1 MRGVAASLVF
11 SMSIGCQGIADPP
24 LAPPAGGRGTL
35 STHPVPTSST
45 GRVAAPTTTPAA
57 DAESI
62 ARGRAAFDHF
72 ECARCHTHEGASVEA
87 SRDCAGC
94 HRAIHEG
101 TYTREGV
108 TTEMA
113 ADFRAHVH
121 HLVEMPALDGLDGW
135 LSRAWVEG
143 FLRAPRDVRPGLE
156 ESMPA
161 LPIDEDVAADLAAF
175 LVPSASR
182 TPDVELPRD
191 AAAITRGRAHAERL
205 GCPSCHAFG
214 TLWAT
219 PADGPALAPD
229 LAHARVRLQRDAI
242 VAFLLDP
249 SAARPGTAMPRLVP
263 DETTAREIASFL
275 LHAPLEDPAPMAPFA
290 RLPPLTR
297 AVTFAEIE
305 ERVLRRSCWHCHA
318 DETLAY
324 GDGGPGNTGGF
335 GFEAREVDLSSYTH
349 VMSGALDREGQHVSL
364 FRDVGGEPA
373 LLRVLLARHDEVR
386 GVVDADVRGM
396 PLGLP
401 PLDGEQIQ
409 LVETWIAQ
417 GRPR

>member
-1 MRGVAASLVF
+1 MLA
-11 SMSIGCQGIADPP
+11 ADP
-24 LAPPAGGRGTL
+24 A
-35 STHPVPTSST
+35 
-45 GRVAAPTTTPAA
+45 
-57 DAESI
+57 SI
-62 ARGRAAFDHF
+62 ARGRAAFDRL

-113 ADFRAHVH
+113 TDFRAHVH
-121 HLVEMPALDGLDGW
+121 HLVEVPRLDHLDGW
-135 LSRAWVEG
+135 LSREWVTR
-143 FLRAPRDVRPGLE
+143 FLLAPHDVRPALE
-156 ESMPA
+156 ETMPA
-161 LPIDEDVAADLAAF
+161 LPMSEDVAVDLAAF
-175 LVPSASR
+175 LVPSAAREPERSIA
-182 TPDVELPRD
+182 DDD
-191 AAAITRGRAHAERL
+191 AAIERGRAHAERL
-205 GCPSCHAFG
+205 GCPSCHGFG

-242 VAFLLDP
+242 VGFLLDP
-249 SAARPGTAMPRLVP
+249 SAARPGTAMPRLVL
-263 DETTAREIASFL
+263 DETTAREIAAFL
-275 LHAPLEDPAPMAPFA
+275 VHAPLEEPAPMAPFA

-297 AVTFAEIE
+297 DVTFEEIE

-318 DETLAY
+318 DESLAY

-335 GFEAREVDLSSYTH
+335 GFAPREVDLSSYTH

-364 FRDVGGEPA
+364 FREIDGEPA

-386 GVVDADVRGM
+386 GVIDPDVRGM

-401 PLDGEQIQ
+401 PLDAEQIQ
-409 LVETWIAQ
+409 LIESWIAQ